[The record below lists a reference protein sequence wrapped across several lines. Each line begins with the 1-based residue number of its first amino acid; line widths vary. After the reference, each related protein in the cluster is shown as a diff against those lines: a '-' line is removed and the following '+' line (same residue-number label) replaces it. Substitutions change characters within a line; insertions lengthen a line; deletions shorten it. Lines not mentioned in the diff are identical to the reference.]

1 MRTFSSSFSLLV
13 TLGFSA
19 IFACGEEKEDC
30 CQEDTGGNM
39 GGEEASASCVDTE
52 VAIGADEATPAGA
65 TGTAM
70 MAAIPASQAGSVTWN
85 EGGESAGNVAF
96 VVDVGSLKFVDS
108 EPAPSEGGAEP
119 AIEAWC
125 EDSLQVDAVLSFDS
139 GDGALVETIP
149 VRLVRYESA
158 TGEEIGFFAE
168 LDPTALNG
176 SLDATAYAAEGYEE
190 LRMFVDGSI
199 VGGMVSLTVS
209 VQSSGSDGEVAW
221 AANGEIAVFTGS
233 AP

>member
-1 MRTFSSSFSLLV
+1 MHTTSSPFSLLV

-19 IFACGEEKEDC
+19 LFACGDENEDC
-30 CQEDTGGNM
+30 CQKDSGDNL

-52 VAIGADEATPAGA
+52 VAIGPDEATPAGA

-70 MAAIPASQAGSVTWN
+70 MAAIPASQAGTVVWN
-85 EGGESAGNVAF
+85 EAGESSGSVGF
-96 VVDVGSLKFVDS
+96 TVDASSLVFVDS
-108 EPAPSEGGAEP
+108 EPAPSEGGEEP

-125 EDSLQVDAVLSFDS
+125 EDSLQVEAVLSFDS

-158 TGEEIGFFAE
+158 TGDDLGFSAE

-176 SLDATAYAAEGYEE
+176 SFDATAYAEEGYEE
-190 LRMFVDGSI
+190 LRLFVNGNI
-199 VGGMVSLTVS
+199 MGGIVSLTIN

-221 AANGEIAVFTGS
+221 AANGEVAVFTGS
-233 AP
+233 AI